1 MKIHMKHKLLFLST
15 FYNFSLLENEMKQEI
30 LSQIKQ
36 NESIRLV
43 SGLEN
48 IPVMLLN
55 TEVADT

>member
-1 MKIHMKHKLLFLST
+1 M

-55 TEVADT
+55 TEVAVT